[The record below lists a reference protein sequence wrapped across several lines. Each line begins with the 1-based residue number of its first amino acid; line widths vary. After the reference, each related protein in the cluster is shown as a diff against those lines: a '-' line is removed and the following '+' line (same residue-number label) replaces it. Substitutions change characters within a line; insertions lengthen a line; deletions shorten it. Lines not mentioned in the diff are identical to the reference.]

1 MTTTA
6 EVEVKEHPIIFSGPM
21 VRAILEGR
29 KTQTR
34 RVLKTQPLEIL
45 DKSRGQKLVNVTRKM
60 NGHTTWF
67 GLVKRDPNQGVA
79 FWCSHGEVG
88 DRLWGREAFS
98 AYAPEGQQGNWRTG
112 ENVTYVYRATDE
124 DADISRWYSP
134 IHLPRN
140 ASRITLEITDIRV
153 QRIQEISE
161 ADAIAEGLLS
171 QVGDGGG
178 AGPGFKWKG
187 IGYHGAGFSKDGDR
201 TFHFQNGD
209 GRCACKVGG
218 DTPAQ
223 CAYREAWDSINAKR
237 GYSWESNPWVFAITF
252 KKL

>member
-1 MTTTA
+1 MSTA
-6 EVEVKEHPIIFSGPM
+6 VEIKEKPIIFSGPM

-45 DKSRGQKLVNVTRKM
+45 DKARGQKLVNVTRKM
-60 NGHTTWF
+60 NGHATWF

-88 DRLWGREAFS
+88 DRLWVREAFS
-98 AYAPEGQQGNWRTG
+98 AYAPQGETGNWRTG

-134 IHLPRN
+134 IELPHN
-140 ASRITLEITDIRV
+140 AARITLEVRSIRV
-153 QRIQEISE
+153 ERLQNISE
-161 ADAIAEGLLS
+161 ADALAEGIRRHDASGVFSTGQNLS
-171 QVGDGGG
+171 CYPT
-178 AGPGFKWKG
+178 A
-187 IGYHGAGFSKDGDR
+187 
-201 TFHFQNGD
+201 
-209 GRCACKVGG
+209 
-218 DTPAQ
+218 
-223 CAYREAWDSINAKR
+223 REAFANGWDSINAKR
-237 GYSWESNPWVFAITF
+237 GYSWASNPWVWAITF